1 MEIVHA
7 VVGVVGSVVD
17 GVVGVVDSVV
27 NRFGSFSEKNKKSF
41 QDLKT
46 VFVELK
52 EASFFLSKVG
62 FPREINFLKLWS
74 LGCLYLSG
82 WFP

>member
-27 NRFGSFSEKNKKSF
+27 NRFGSFSEKIKKKLPR
-41 QDLKT
+41 LKNC
-46 VFVELK
+46 
-52 EASFFLSKVG
+52 
-62 FPREINFLKLWS
+62 I
-74 LGCLYLSG
+74 C
-82 WFP
+82 